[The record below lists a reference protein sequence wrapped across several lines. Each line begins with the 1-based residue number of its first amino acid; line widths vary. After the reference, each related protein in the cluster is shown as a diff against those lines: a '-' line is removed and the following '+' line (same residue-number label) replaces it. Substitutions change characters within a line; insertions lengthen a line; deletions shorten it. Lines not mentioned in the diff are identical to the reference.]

1 MMTKEQI
8 IARLGIS
15 ESPVEVQEKMLQD
28 LANSVS
34 TRIFLD
40 ISEKLSD
47 ADLQE
52 LSLLIDAGKDQEV
65 EAYIISKIPNFDE
78 FKVKIENDTID
89 EIAENSA
96 AIRDQVKSIK
106 ASA

>member
-1 MMTKEQI
+1 MTKEQI

-47 ADLQE
+47 ADLHE

-65 EAYIISKIPNFDE
+65 EAYIISKIPNFDD
-78 FKVKIENDTID
+78 FKAKIENDTID

-106 ASA
+106 A